1 MPRRL
6 LAQGRTGELYEW
18 QDGQVLK
25 LFFDWCPPDWAAR
38 EIHVNRQLSTSDAPV
53 PKLIDVAQIDGR
65 QGLIF
70 ERVDGP
76 TLLYVARTQP
86 WLLIKLAHLLAQLHA
101 RVHKLRVTGLVSV
114 REQLKTTI
122 ESVPQLTQPQKA
134 AIVQKLDGLPDGN
147 TLCHFDFHP
156 DQVLL
161 TSKGPFIIDWMTA
174 HRGPPAADVAR
185 SSIILSMGRAPV
197 ANPLQRAL
205 ISVGQRLYHQL
216 YLRRYM
222 TLNPEVSFAQVQA
235 WMVPVAAARLNEN
248 IGNEERRLI
257 RFVVTALNKQ

>member
-1 MPRRL
+1 MLGKL

-25 LFFDWCPPDWAAR
+25 LFFDWCPQDWAAR
-38 EIHVNRQLSTSDAPV
+38 EILVNRQLLTSDAPV

-70 ERVDGP
+70 ERADGP
-76 TLLYVARTQP
+76 TLLHVARTQP
-86 WLLIKLAHLLAQLHA
+86 WLLIKVAHLLAELHT
-101 RVHKLRVTGLVSV
+101 RIHKLQVTGLVSV
-114 REQLKTTI
+114 RAQLKATI
-122 ESVPQLTQPQKA
+122 GSVGQLTRPQKE
-134 AIVQKLDGLPDGN
+134 AIIQKLDQLPDGN

-156 DQVLL
+156 DQVIL
-161 TSKGPFIIDWMTA
+161 TSKGPLIIDWMTA

-205 ISVGQRLYHQL
+205 MSVGQGLYHHL
-216 YLRRYM
+216 YLRRYL
-222 TLNPEVSFAQVQA
+222 TLNPGVSVAQVQA
-235 WMVPVAAARLNEN
+235 WMVPVAAGRLNEN
-248 IGNEERRLI
+248 IENEKRRLV
-257 RFVVTALNKQ
+257 RFVVTALDDQ